1 MGDIDLPLGLAAMS
15 VPIVLQ
21 EVIFVALLSVGAEA
35 GVFQE
40 VVPLL
45 VEELQI
51 LQLHLLGPKLVL
63 I

>member
-1 MGDIDLPLGLAAMS
+1 MGDIDLPLGLAAMG

-21 EVIFVALLSVGAEA
+21 KVIFVALLAVGAEA
-35 GVFQE
+35 GVLQQ

-51 LQLHLLGPKLVL
+51 LQLHLLSPKLVL